1 MRCCCPTA
9 PAAPAAPA
17 DAQRCRGIRAADVE
31 AGIHVP
37 LLHHLVTS
45 QFYRIPVK
53 RLVLPAPAYALQ
65 GGVKNGRTCLMG
77 CGPR

>member
-53 RLVLPAPAYALQ
+53 RLVLPPPAYALQ
-65 GGVKNGRTCLMG
+65 GGVKNGRTC
-77 CGPR
+77 